1 MLSDKML
8 VTSYTL
14 TSVKTGKLVG
24 LLRPN
29 GEKWTLYN
37 VNGQPVCNL
46 TLEQV
51 QCLYSVNGIAIDNPL
66 PWEESDAE
74 TRGYKIGIPTV

>member
-14 TSVKTGKLVG
+14 TNSRRGTIIALV
-24 LLRPN
+24 RQN

-37 VNGQPVCNL
+37 VSGQPVCDLSQEQFDLIGLVDGL
-46 TLEQV
+46 TLDE
-51 QCLYSVNGIAIDNPL
+51 PL
-66 PWEESDAE
+66 PWDDSDLE
-74 TRGYKIGIPTV
+74 TRGCKLGIPTV

>member
-14 TSVKTGKLVG
+14 TDARTGKLMG

-29 GEKWTLYN
+29 GSKWTLYN
-37 VNGQPVCNL
+37 ANGQPVCDL
-46 TLEQV
+46 TQAH
-51 QCLYSVNGIAIDNPL
+51 VNDLQLVAGLVIDDPL
-66 PWEESDAE
+66 PWEESDLE
-74 TRGYKIGIPTV
+74 TRGYKLGIPTA

>member
-14 TSVKTGKLVG
+14 TNTRIGRIIA

-29 GEKWTLYN
+29 GSKWTLYN
-37 VNGQPVCNL
+37 TNGQPVCDLSQGQVDCLGMIDNL
-46 TLEQV
+46 TLD
-51 QCLYSVNGIAIDNPL
+51 SPL
-66 PWEESDAE
+66 PWDDSDLA
-74 TRGYKIGIPTV
+74 TRGNKLGIPTV